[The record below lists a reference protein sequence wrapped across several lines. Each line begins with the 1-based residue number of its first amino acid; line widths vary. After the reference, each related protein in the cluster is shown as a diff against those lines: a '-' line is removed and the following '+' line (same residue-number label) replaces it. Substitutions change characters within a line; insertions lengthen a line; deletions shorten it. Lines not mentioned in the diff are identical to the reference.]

1 MKIYLI
7 QHAEAK
13 SKEVDPQRP
22 LSDLGKENIRRISEY
37 AAKMNLPMS
46 EIWHSDKLRAKETAG
61 ILAGSLGIP
70 SKLKE
75 CQGLAPNDNVMN
87 IIDQLMDK
95 MDNIAIVGHLPFL
108 SKLASLVLCG
118 SEEANLINFKMGG
131 IVCLNKEDIQNWT
144 LDWMIIP
151 EIV

>member
-13 SKEVDPQRP
+13 SKEEDPQRP

-61 ILAGSLGIP
+61 ILASSLGIS